1 MDELTIQELIKAKF
15 SGGMTDVSSYVNLSV
30 QTLAVMIGGIAL
42 WRISVV
48 LQKRKLAQRSRND
61 FFDTPY
67 SRGWRRKN

>member
-1 MDELTIQELIKAKF
+1 MNEITIQELIKAKF
-15 SGGMTDVSSYVNLSV
+15 SGGMSDISAYVNLSV

-48 LQKRKLAQRSRND
+48 LHKRKLASRSRND

-67 SRGWRRKN
+67 SKGWRRKG